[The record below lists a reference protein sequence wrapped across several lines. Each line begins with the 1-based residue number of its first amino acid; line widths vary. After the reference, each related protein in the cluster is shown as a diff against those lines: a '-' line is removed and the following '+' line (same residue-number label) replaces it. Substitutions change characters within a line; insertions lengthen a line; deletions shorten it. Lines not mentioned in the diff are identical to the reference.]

1 MSSSEQ
7 NKKEEAPN
15 TPKVKSRLLDDTG
28 KRLLREIRKKS
39 GISTAS
45 TLLILRGSSRI
56 FNALGRWGS
65 KQI

>member
-28 KRLLREIRKKS
+28 KRLLREIRPLWAWILLS
-39 GISTAS
+39 AVICL
-45 TLLILRGSSRI
+45 LLIGC
-56 FNALGRWGS
+56 AVAG
-65 KQI
+65 